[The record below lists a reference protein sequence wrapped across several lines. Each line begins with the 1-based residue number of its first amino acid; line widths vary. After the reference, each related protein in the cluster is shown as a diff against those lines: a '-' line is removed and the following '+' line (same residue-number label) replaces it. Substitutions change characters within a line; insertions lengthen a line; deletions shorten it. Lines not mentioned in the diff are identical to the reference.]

1 MATAKKNTYIE
12 TELFW
17 AEKKL
22 KEWRKYIDA
31 NPLDELEDRM
41 AFKQT
46 AKGTISMVSATI
58 ESQIKS
64 IRDTMKEYLQL
75 LDVVNKL
82 READEAK
89 KIAARGSQ
97 ELSLFEQGDI

>member
-1 MATAKKNTYIE
+1 MTGKKNNYIE
-12 TELFW
+12 ADLKW
-17 AEKKL
+17 AEKRL
-22 KEWRKYIDA
+22 KEWRKYIDD
-31 NPLDELEDRM
+31 NPLDKLEDRM

-82 READEAK
+82 REGEEAK
-89 KIAARGSQ
+89 KIESRGKQ
-97 ELSLFEQGDI
+97 EVTPFEDGTI